1 MKRGAVPGI
10 PFLLSL
16 VLSASTVGT
25 HVYWQDSGYF
35 LTAVRELSVL
45 YPHGFVLYLV
55 LCKAWTLLASPV
67 LGFTLAVHTF
77 SSLMAA
83 TGSAFTALAARDFL
97 RRLYPAKPAEIPA
110 IGAGCLLAAGYCY
123 GHAAILAKSYALYY
137 ALLALLLWLLV
148 KAERKRDFLALGAV
162 LGLSWAAHPSAAFL
176 VPGLLVYGW
185 ARRNF
190 LRRWGWGFFVGVVLL
205 AAACAFL
212 PCLLLPALSA
222 RESSADLAQP
232 RTFREIL
239 AFVSGERF
247 TKQEGAFGV
256 SPSRIAA
263 AFRYLAEEYLVGAL
277 PLLVGLWVL
286 GRKHKPQAILLAG
299 WVLPVLG
306 VTLLFEGE
314 GQFDQWLVFV
324 TIPLSLAV
332 AVGL

>member
-10 PFLLSL
+10 PFVLSLLLS
-16 VLSASTVGT
+16 ACTVGT

-45 YPHGFVLYLV
+45 YPHGFVLYLL
-55 LCKAWTLLASPV
+55 LCKAWTLVAAPV
-67 LGFTLAVHTF
+67 LGFTLAVHAF

-83 TGSAFTALAARDFL
+83 AGSSFTALAARDFL
-97 RRLYPAKPAEIPA
+97 RRLEPGKAPEIPA

-123 GHAAILAKSYALYY
+123 GHAAIIAKSYALYY

-148 KAERKRDFLALGAV
+148 RAQRKRDFLALGAV

-185 ARRNF
+185 ARRD
-190 LRRWGWGFFVGVVLL
+190 LIRLWGWGFFAGVVLL

-212 PCLLLPALSA
+212 PCLLLPVLSA
-222 RESSADLAQP
+222 RESMADLAQP
-232 RTFREIL
+232 RTLREIV

-247 TKQEGAFGV
+247 TRQEGAFGV

-277 PLLVGLWVL
+277 PLFVGLWVL
-286 GRKHKPQAILLAG
+286 GRKHRPEAILLAA

-306 VTLLFEGE
+306 ITL
-314 GQFDQWLVFV
+314 
-324 TIPLSLAV
+324 
-332 AVGL
+332 